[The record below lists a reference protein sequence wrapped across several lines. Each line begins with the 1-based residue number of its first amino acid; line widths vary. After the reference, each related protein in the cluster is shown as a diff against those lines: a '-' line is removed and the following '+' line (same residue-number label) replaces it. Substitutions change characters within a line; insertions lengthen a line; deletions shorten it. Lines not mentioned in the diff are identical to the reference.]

1 MISRL
6 TNKRCGGFSLLELFG
21 SITLLTA
28 GLVAFGGVF
37 LSTSQMTDKNR
48 ENNLVTITVRNAV
61 ETLEAANFA
70 TLTTEFGAGDPKEY
84 FWCQDDGALLFTDPG
99 DAEIAGRFFLHNDE
113 QAMPASFADLSL
125 DADINAN
132 LIIDIIPV
140 TNYVILPARIQLT
153 VVNASPARVVTVDI
167 ILTEN

>member
-6 TNKRCGGFSLLELFG
+6 TNERCGGFSLLELFG
-21 SITLLTA
+21 SITLLMA

-37 LSTSQMTDKNR
+37 LSTTQMTDRNR

-61 ETLEAANFA
+61 ETLEAATFA
-70 TLTTEFGAGDPKEY
+70 NVTAEFGAGSSKEY
-84 FWCQDDGALLFTDPG
+84 FWCQDDGALLFADPG
-99 DAEIAGRFFLHNDE
+99 DAEIAGRFYVYNNE
-113 QAMPASFADLSL
+113 QAMPTSFADLSL

-132 LIIDIIPV
+132 LIIDLLPV
-140 TNYVILPARIQLT
+140 TNYVILPARVELT
-153 VVNASPARVVTVDI
+153 VVNASPPRVVTVDL